1 MPRTV
6 TKQVFQY
13 DELTPAAQSKARDWF
28 RDMLDRSGDNEF
40 AEPVLEE
47 AASIAETLG
56 LDLKTTRGE
65 MFRWSGFSS
74 QGDGACFEG
83 KYAAPAS
90 PALPAIKE
98 EFPQEFALHALAA
111 ELDAFQERY
120 GRRLVAELE
129 HRGNYSHAHSVTIDV
144 FETDEAADDG
154 LVNVSPATEQAI
166 AAELRNFMNW
176 IYRQLEAAFDGER
189 EDSTVADNIR
199 ANEYE
204 FEADG
209 SRTRD

>member
-28 RDMLDRSGDNEF
+28 RDLLDRSGDIEF
-40 AEPVLEE
+40 ASPVLDE
-47 AASIAETLG
+47 AAAVAKTLG
-56 LDLKTTRGE
+56 IELNGGADA
-65 MFRWSGFSS
+65 FRWSGFSS

-83 KYAAPAS
+83 KYAAPAV

-129 HRGNYSHAHSVTIDV
+129 HRGNYSHAYSVTIDV
-144 FETDEAADDG
+144 FETDDAADDG
-154 LVNVSPATEQAI
+154 LVNVSPATEKAV

-176 IYRQLEAAFDGER
+176 IYRQLEAAYDGER
-189 EDSTVADNIR
+189 EDETVADNIR